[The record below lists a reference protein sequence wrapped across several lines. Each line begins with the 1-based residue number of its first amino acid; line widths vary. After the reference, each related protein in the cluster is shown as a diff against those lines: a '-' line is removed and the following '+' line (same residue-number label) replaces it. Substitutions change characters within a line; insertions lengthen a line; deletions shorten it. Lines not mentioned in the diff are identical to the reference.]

1 MWSEFRNARVAEIC
15 RERVVNKK
23 FFVITDSLIAVRL
36 TLVSLASH
44 SRHHGVAPRS
54 LVLQR
59 GHQGESSGRSVI
71 VIVNPADSAA
81 LSAAATR
88 RVHPAVQRMT
98 HLSELLDVRQG
109 ACPGHQSTTLQF
121 TLVSNAYISSR
132 HNLTSPKPPPRFI
145 SSTHTRRATRCSC
158 GERPCC
164 DLHSATVKPR
174 TVSST
179 SPSTMLISTVLYELW
194 KKCPHKCLRRRKAG
208 FSDTDLWPPRTCDS
222 SLCEWLNVRY
232 KPCNNNNNCPVRAP
246 AL

>member
-1 MWSEFRNARVAEIC
+1 MTSTVKCQSNTFTIKCDQNFEM
-15 RERVVNKK
+15 RESRISVERELFKK
-23 FFVITDSLIAVRL
+23 FFVITDSLIAIRL

-109 ACPGHQSTTLQF
+109 ACPGHQCTTLQF
-121 TLVSNAYISSR
+121 TLVSNAYIWSR
-132 HNLTSPKPPPRFI
+132 HNLTSPNRHPDSYLQR
-145 SSTHTRRATRCSC
+145 TRGGQPAVHAVKDRVVIFTQQLLSHAPF
-158 GERPCC
+158 RP
-164 DLHSATVKPR
+164 LF
-174 TVSST
+174 
-179 SPSTMLISTVLYELW
+179 
-194 KKCPHKCLRRRKAG
+194 LR
-208 FSDTDLWPPRTCDS
+208 
-222 SLCEWLNVRY
+222 LC
-232 KPCNNNNNCPVRAP
+232 
-246 AL
+246 